1 MGRPLSRRRPVD
13 TILRVEYIDK
23 LSIWKDFGPVFPPV
37 DGWTSER
44 GREREVEGITVT
56 TEAAAPATLL
66 RSSVVEE
73 IGNTPILRLRDPAI
87 PRDVEVYA
95 KLEFFN
101 PGGSVKDRPAR
112 RMIEDGERQGELT
125 RDKII
130 LDSTSGNTGIAYAM
144 IGAAKG
150 YRVRLAM
157 PANVSEERKSV
168 LAAYGAEVI
177 LTDPGELSDGA
188 ILEARRIFEADP
200 DLYFKPDQYNNPA
213 NWKAHCDT
221 TAPEIWAQTKG
232 RVTHFVATIGTSG
245 TVMGTG
251 RGLKSFNPDIQVI
264 AVEPAEPFHGIEGL
278 KHMESSIVPGIYDE
292 SFLDHKLSVQT
303 DDAYDITLSLP
314 RTLGVLV
321 GQSSGA
327 AYWGAIEVARQLREG
342 VVVAIF
348 CDGGDKYMSSPMW
361 RLALQ
366 DDIS

>member
-1 MGRPLSRRRPVD
+1 M
-13 TILRVEYIDK
+13 
-23 LSIWKDFGPVFPPV
+23 

>member
-1 MGRPLSRRRPVD
+1 MVFGLLSRRHIRRFLTADSVWKEEM
-13 TILRVEYIDK
+13 TVRHRDK
-23 LSIWKDFGPVFPPV
+23 TGR
-37 DGWTSER
+37 GW
-44 GREREVEGITVT
+44 
-56 TEAAAPATLL
+56 
-66 RSSVVEE
+66 RSSVVED
-73 IGNTPILRLRDPAI
+73 IGNTPLLRLRDPQI

-112 RMIEDGERQGELT
+112 RMIEDGEREGKLAPG
-125 RDKII
+125 KII

-157 PANVSEERKSV
+157 PANVSQERKAV

-188 ILEARRIFEADP
+188 ILEARRIHEENP
-200 DLYFKPDQYNNPA
+200 DLYFKPDQYNNPS
-213 NWKAHCDT
+213 NWKAHYDT
-221 TAPEIWAQTKG
+221 TAPEIWEQTGG
-232 RVTHFVATIGTSG
+232 RISHFVATIGTSG

-251 RGLKSFNPDIQVI
+251 RGLKAFNPNISVI

-278 KHMESSIVPGIYDE
+278 KHMESSIVPDIYDE
-292 SFLDHKLSVQT
+292 SFLDDKLSVDT
-303 DDAYDITLSLP
+303 DIAYDTTLRLP
-314 RTLGVLV
+314 REIGVLV

-327 AYWGAIEVARQLREG
+327 AYWAAIEVAKDLREG
-342 VVVAIF
+342 VVVCVF

-361 RLALQ
+361 RLALR
-366 DDIS
+366 DTLEAKAP